1 MIRRIETDEA
11 TLESVKKLLEQQLQG
26 RNRLMQAPALS
37 LYQRF
42 LQDLDR
48 PVSPTLMEV
57 AALLREVQEIQ
68 EAFPRLSREG
78 QRAAEERLSTIS
90 RQLSQWRLMLG
101 QHLFLGERW
110 LSAGKDGYVMLV
122 SKKRKRDA

>member
-11 TLESVKKLLEQQLQG
+11 TLASVKKLLEQQLQG
-26 RNRLMQAPALS
+26 RNSLMQAPALS

-48 PVSPTLMEV
+48 PVPPTLMEV
-57 AALLREVQEIQ
+57 ATLLKEAQEIQ
-68 EAFPRLSREG
+68 EVFSRLSCEG

-101 QHLFLGERW
+101 QHLFLGERC
-110 LSAGKDGYVMLV
+110 LSAGNEDVLLLV
-122 SKKRKRDA
+122 PKKG